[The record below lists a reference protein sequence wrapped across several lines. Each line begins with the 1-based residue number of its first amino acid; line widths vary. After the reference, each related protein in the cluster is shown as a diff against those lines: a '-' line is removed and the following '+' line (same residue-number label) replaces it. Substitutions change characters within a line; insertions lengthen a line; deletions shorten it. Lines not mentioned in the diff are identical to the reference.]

1 MMLRNLMI
9 AVGTLAL
16 VAAPAAAQQ
25 KPPIKI
31 GAILP
36 MTGFAA
42 TYGDLFKTGAVMGV
56 EDINAAGGV
65 NGSKIDL
72 VIDDDQ
78 LTATQSVTL
87 FRKEVSEGVFAVVG
101 PVSGT
106 SWENVVPLAD
116 AMQVPVLNCTALK
129 PEITKKPWA
138 LRIAPA
144 DDTLVPEGVKEFV
157 VKFPSVKKVVVTG
170 DLKEAS
176 GEAGVNELVKAA
188 KANGLQVLDVVGYE
202 TRTTDFSPVVIKI
215 RGLNPDALFTSS
227 LVPTSLALYKELETQ
242 GFDKP
247 IMSNGLIWAGNL
259 IHAVGSAGKN
269 LYTIGFYSNE
279 PDPSD
284 PVHNA
289 YAERFLKIT
298 AATTKLPQPANIS
311 NTGVHYEAM
320 MILAQIMREK
330 HIDGTTDV
338 GTARKQIMEGL
349 NSLKTWKGLFA
360 ITMRSTGDGYITA
373 HLMAADL
380 KDKIWR
386 YALPPEQR
394 NKPMSVQ

>member
-1 MMLRNLMI
+1 MSLKDVMLVTG
-9 AVGTLAL
+9 ALAL
-16 VAAPAAAQQ
+16 AAAPAAAQQ

-65 NGSKIDL
+65 NGSKIEL
-72 VIDDDQ
+72 VMDDDQ

-87 FRKEVSEGVFAVVG
+87 FRKEAAEGVFAEVG

-116 AMQVPVLNCTALK
+116 QMQVPVINTTALK
-129 PEITKKPWA
+129 PGITKQPWA

-157 VKFPSVKKVVVTG
+157 VKFPDVKKIVVTG

-188 KANGLQVLDVVGYE
+188 KANGLEVLDVVGYE

-215 RGLNPDALFTSS
+215 RGLNPDAVFTSS

-247 IMSNGLIWAGNL
+247 ILSNGLIWAGNL

-269 LYTIGFYSNE
+269 LYTIGFNSNE
-279 PDPSD
+279 PDPGNPKHD
-284 PVHNA
+284 A
-289 YAERFLKIT
+289 YVERFLKIT
-298 AATTKLPQPANIS
+298 AATTKLPQPANVS
-311 NTGVHYEAM
+311 NTGVYYDAM

-338 GTARKQIMEGL
+338 ATARKQIMEGL
-349 NSLKTWKGLFA
+349 NSLKTWQGLFT

-373 HLMAADL
+373 HLMAADT
-380 KDKIWR
+380 KEKIWR
-386 YALPPEQR
+386 YALPPDKR
-394 NKPMSVQ
+394 NKPMTVQ